1 MMATTTPEAP
11 TGGVDQLRRA
21 IDVDLGT
28 SPPTLGGSQL
38 GEPLAPE
45 VPLPLFTIDGPAKG
59 QEEPPVQFA
68 GAGVKA
74 LKTILGFGDTPPK
87 RLKDIAPEGPEPTD
101 TQGDLFGAAGGPKQ
115 FTVIREA
122 SEEEISRFRNTPG
135 ATEGKPPTVE
145 FNLDKIEGP
154 EDIKATIDSVSKVW
168 QTQGRAAGRGT
179 MTQIEILALAE
190 KMGLEDNVM
199 LLLNRTEGQ
208 TFNAEEIAK
217 SLQTIA
223 SSAASL
229 DKVAKEALGST
240 DQAVLLKFRQ
250 HLAFH
255 AALQTSMKGAQMEA
269 GRALG
274 AFKTP
279 RNAGDEIKQQAVAQM
294 LDSLGGENSTREMAK
309 AYLALPVGGPRNQF
323 AKNGWSR
330 AKDAW
335 FTVWING
342 LLSSPSTHMANIG
355 GNMIFALLQIPERA
369 IAGVIGGVKQFF
381 GSEAERVYVGEAVA
395 QGYAL
400 ITSTKEA
407 FILAAQS
414 FKQNAPVRDLSAK
427 IIAEGQSSGISEA
440 LHLSGPIGA
449 GIDLLAT
456 APGRMLMSEDE
467 FFKAWGYRM
476 ELNTLSYRK
485 AQEMA
490 RAGAS
495 PEDIARSTRE
505 LLANPPDDIRFAAE
519 KMAQVQT
526 FTDPVQG
533 VFGQLGAAIQG
544 TMFGRFMLPFFRTP
558 YNITKAALE
567 RTAVP
572 FGILAAVR
580 APAGPARDLAI
591 ARFSL
596 GSGISAIT
604 ASWYTEGKITGS
616 GPGDTNLRRAMEDIG
631 WKRWSFVMPKKG
643 VDNPRWLQM
652 GNSKILH
659 PDDVEYVSY
668 HRMEPISMVLAMTA
682 DITERLAY
690 PRVGQQE
697 TEEIAMNGVGVVY
710 EYLKDQSFLQGFAN
724 IAQLMSVDPAKG
736 GWQASRA
743 IQDLVGSQMP
753 GSSLLA
759 TYERLQDPTLENILP
774 DRNEPLGLRD
784 VTAGL
789 RRLSSRLP
797 WTDKSGVPPLRD
809 RFAEPRSAKNAR
821 VVDAI
826 FPPFVAD
833 IVGDDPRTTGA
844 DPIKVRLVKLGM
856 PVTMPGRSIDGVR
869 LNDIEYDAFV
879 MAASFPKGARSF
891 YEALEG
897 LMNHKNF
904 AGLSVGQK
912 QKEISDL
919 DSLYKTIAREQILAD
934 PEYADLAAEI
944 EEQKVIIEEF
954 GRQNQ

>member
-1 MMATTTPEAP
+1 MATTTPEAP

-342 LLSSPSTHMANIG
+342 LLSSPSTHMANIT
-355 GNMIFALLQIPERA
+355 GNTIFALLQIPERA
-369 IAGVIGGVKQFF
+369 IAGVVGGVRQFF

>member
-1 MMATTTPEAP
+1 MATTTPEAP

>member
-1 MMATTTPEAP
+1 MAINQPPLGDAEK
-11 TGGVDQLRRA
+11 LRRA
-21 IDVDLGT
+21 IDIDFGT
-28 SPPTLGGSQL
+28 SPPTLEGSQL

-45 VPLPLFTIDGPAKG
+45 VPLPLFTIDGPAPG

-68 GAGVKA
+68 GGAGIKA

-87 RLKDIAPEGPEPTD
+87 RLKDIAPIGPDPTM
-101 TQGDLFGAAGGPKQ
+101 TQGDLFGVAGGPKK
-115 FTVIREA
+115 FTIIREA
-122 SEEEISRFRNTPG
+122 SEEEITRFRNTPG

-145 FNLDKIEGP
+145 FNLDRIEGP

-229 DKVAKEALGST
+229 DNLAKEALGST

-323 AKNGWSR
+323 ARNGWGR

-407 FILAAQS
+407 FILAAQA

-427 IIAEGQSSGISEA
+427 IIAEGQSSGVSEA

-476 ELNTLSYRK
+476 ELNALSYRN

-495 PEDIARSTRE
+495 AEDIARSTRE
-505 LLANPPDDIRFAAE
+505 LMANPPDDIRFAAE

-533 VFGQLGAAIQG
+533 TMGQLGAAIQG
-544 TMFGRFMLPFFRTP
+544 TIFGRMMLPFFRTP
-558 YNITKAALE
+558 YNITKAAIE
-567 RTAVP
+567 RTAP
-572 FGILAAVR
+572 GGMFAAMR
-580 APAGPARDLAI
+580 APPGPARDVAI
-591 ARFSL
+591 ARVAL
-596 GSGISAIT
+596 GSSISAIT

-616 GPGDTNLRRAMEDIG
+616 GPADTNLRRAMEDVG
-631 WKRWSFVMPKKG
+631 WKKWSFVMPKEG
-643 VDNPRWLQM
+643 VDNPRWLQI

-659 PDDVEYVSY
+659 PDDVEYISY

-682 DITERLAY
+682 DITERFAY
-690 PRVGQQE
+690 PRIGQQG
-697 TEEIAMNGVGVVY
+697 TEEIAMSGVGVVY

-724 IAQLMSVDPAKG
+724 IAQLLTVDPAKG

-789 RRLSSRLP
+789 RRMSSRLP

-809 RFAEPRSAKNAR
+809 RFGELRSAKNAR
-821 VVDAI
+821 VVDTI

-856 PVTMPGRSIDGVR
+856 PVTMPGRSIDGVK

-879 MAASFPKGARSF
+879 MAASFPEGAPSF

-912 QKEISDL
+912 QKEVSDL

-934 PEYADLAAEI
+934 PKYADLAAEI
-944 EEQKVIIEEF
+944 AEQKVIIEEF
-954 GRQNQ
+954 GRQKQ